1 MSCLSVLE
9 DHRTVR
15 DFLPDPIPEEDFRRM
30 LELAQRAST
39 DATAQLYSFV
49 RITDMTLRQRIADL
63 AGGQRHVLEAPEFL
77 VVCADV
83 HRLERLLVFR
93 GVEMAH
99 LPHLAFLFGTV
110 DAALAAQNLAVAAE
124 SMGYGIAFIGGIQN
138 RPDELVDLLRLP
150 RGVYPLVGLCIGK
163 PARRPERRPR
173 LPLEVVLHENTYRD
187 YAGETLETMF
197 NVMAPVSSTGDWLS
211 ILRRYFGR
219 GGRMESR
226 EGVVART
233 LARQGFG

>member
-1 MSCLSVLE
+1 MNCLSVLE

-15 DFLPDPIPEEDFRRM
+15 EFLPDPIPGEDLERM
-30 LELAQRAST
+30 LHLAQRAST

-49 RITDMTLRQRIADL
+49 RITDRRLRQRIADL

-83 HRLERLLVFR
+83 HRLERLLAFR
-93 GVEMAH
+93 GVEIATI
-99 LPHLAFLFGTV
+99 PHLAFLFGTV

-124 SMGYGIAFIGGIQN
+124 TMGYGIAFIGGIQN

-173 LPLEVVLHENTYRD
+173 LPLSAVLHENVYRD
-187 YAGETLETMF
+187 YVEETLEIMY
-197 NVMAPVSSTGDWLS
+197 NAMAPVSPTGDWLS

-219 GGRMESR
+219 GGRMASR
-226 EGVVART
+226 EDVVART